1 MVMGGRLYAGEWG
14 RGVGGGWFADL
25 VLVVT
30 EENQTDLTV
39 TNEPS
44 LLPPLT
50 VSSLLKLLYAPSVWR
65 RVLGTVRTPF
75 PFALPM
81 IPHLS
86 KCTFFSTL
94 PFNFLASQ
102 LSDSRSI

>member
-1 MVMGGRLYAGEWG
+1 MVMGGRLDAREWEGGCWG
-14 RGVGGGWFADL
+14 RGWFADL

-30 EENQTDLTV
+30 EEKQTDLTV

-50 VSSLLKLLYAPSVWR
+50 VSPLLKLLYAPSVWR
-65 RVLGTVRTPF
+65 RVLGTVRMP
-75 PFALPM
+75 LPLPLTM

-86 KCTFFSTL
+86 FFSTL
-94 PFNFLASQ
+94 PFNFSASQ
-102 LSDSRSI
+102 LSDSPSI